1 MSTSS
6 KCPSSADLRELLAA
20 DSADSDQD
28 AVVSH
33 LDQCPS
39 CQQSLE
45 ALASDG
51 GAFTRTLLEQ
61 PALKTPE
68 ANSAYWPALHKAEQ
82 ALTLAAVAEPRSTPE
97 VSLNFLDPPS
107 DGSHVGKLLNFDI
120 VRVVGRGGMGVVLH
134 ARDTCLQ
141 RDVAIKVLDPELSKD
156 ELAVTR
162 FCREA
167 RAAASISHE
176 NVVAVHQVEHDEG
189 KDLPFLVMEL
199 ISGES
204 LEKKLARDG
213 RLSLKEI
220 VSIGM
225 QTAAGLAAA
234 HDKGLIHRD
243 IKPGNILLVNSGVV
257 SGGGAKAKTDGPAH
271 SPLTTHDSPP
281 RVKLTDFG
289 LARAAED
296 VRLTR
301 SGLVA
306 GTPLY
311 MSPEQASGE
320 ELDARSDLFSL
331 GVVLYELAAGEP
343 PFNGKTPL
351 AVLKRLT
358 EEQPQPLGERAPEL
372 PEWFVHI
379 VDRLLAKK
387 PGDRF
392 QSAREVADTLEH
404 FWALLK
410 STDKLVCPKKKAAN
424 FWKTVTSGTAAGLL
438 TLTLGAFAL
447 FFLLPRRGTPEEK
460 VPVPAHVFKGNAG
473 PLWSLAISKD
483 GTNLAM
489 GNDDG
494 TVKFWD
500 IAAERV
506 VWTLNAHRGPIW
518 TLALSPTGDYLATGS
533 DDGPGKIWD
542 VRTQKEV
549 HALAKTG
556 VRALAF
562 DPEGKKLLA
571 GGRNGTV
578 KVWDVETG
586 EEILKTA
593 GHAGLVVA
601 VAYAPDGKTM
611 ASASGD
617 KTIKVW
623 DASSGQ
629 EKLTLGGH
637 ESGVYG
643 MAFSPKG
650 RYLVSGGWDRTVRL
664 WDLDSG
670 SQIAKWEG
678 HTQDVWS
685 VAFNPEGT
693 LCASTGED
701 QMVRIWDVESKKEVG
716 AFRGSTGAILNVRF
730 SPEPGLILAGGKDGT
745 ARMWNLL
752 NLNITK

>member
-1 MSTSS
+1 MSVSS
-6 KCPSSADLRELLAA
+6 KCPSSADLRELLEGNV
-20 DSADSDQD
+20 ADSDQ
-28 AVVSH
+28 AGVVSH

-45 ALASDG
+45 ALAKGDSSF
-51 GAFTRTLLEQ
+51 AVTVLEQ
-61 PALKTPE
+61 SEYKTPD
-68 ANSAYWPALHKAEQ
+68 ANSAFWPALQEAEQ
-82 ALTLAAVAEPRSTPE
+82 TLTVAAHAASKSSPE
-97 VSLNFLDPPS
+97 ISLDFLDPS
-107 DGSHVGKLLNFDI
+107 EDGSHLGSLSHFNI

-134 ARDTCLQ
+134 ATDTYLE
-141 RDVAIKVLDPELSKD
+141 RDVAVKVLDPDVAKD
-156 ELAVTR
+156 ELARTR

-176 NVVAVHQVEHDEG
+176 NVVAVHQVEHEEG

-204 LEKKLARDG
+204 LEKKLQREG
-213 RLSLKEI
+213 RLSLREI

-243 IKPGNILLVNSGVV
+243 IKPGNILLEKSGQ
-257 SGGGAKAKTDGPAH
+257 
-271 SPLTTHDSPP
+271 

-351 AVLKRLT
+351 AVLKRST
-358 EEQPQPLGERAPEL
+358 EEQPQPLRERNPDL

-379 VDRLLAKK
+379 VDRLLAKNPK
-387 PGDRF
+387 DRF

-404 FWALLK
+404 FWAKLK
-410 STDKLVCPKKKAAN
+410 SSETLVCPKKKAAN
-424 FWKTVTSGTAAGLL
+424 TWRAVAIGSAAGLF
-438 TLTLGAFAL
+438 TLMLGAVAA
-447 FFLLPRRGTPEEK
+447 FFLLPREEK
-460 VPVPAHVFKGNAG
+460 VPPPVHVFKGSAG
-473 PLWSLAISKD
+473 PLWSMAISKD
-483 GTNLAM
+483 GKNLAL
-489 GNDDG
+489 GADDG

-506 VWTLNAHRGPIW
+506 DWTLNAHRGPIW
-518 TLALSPTGDYLATGS
+518 TLALSAMGDYLATGS
-533 DDGPGKIWD
+533 DDGQAKIWD
-542 VRTQKEV
+542 LKTQEEV
-549 HALAKTG
+549 HALAHTDG
-556 VRALAF
+556 VRAVAF
-562 DPEGKKLLA
+562 HPDGKKLLT
-571 GGRNGTV
+571 GSRIGIV
-578 KVWDVETG
+578 KVWDVRTG
-586 EEILKTA
+586 AEIIKID
-593 GHAGLVVA
+593 GHDGKSVVA
-601 VAYAPDGKTM
+601 VAFAPDGKTM

-623 DASSGQ
+623 DSTSGQ
-629 EKLTLGGH
+629 EKLTLRGH
-637 ESGVYG
+637 ESAVFGI
-643 MAFSPKG
+643 AFSPTG
-650 RYLVSGGWDRTVRL
+650 RYLVSGSWDQTVRL
-664 WDLDSG
+664 WDLASG
-670 SQIAKWEG
+670 SQIAKLAG

-693 LCASTGED
+693 MFASTGED
-701 QMVRIWDVESKKEVG
+701 QMVRFWDVESKKEVG
-716 AFRGSTGAILNVRF
+716 AFRGSTGAILNIRF
-730 SPEPGLILAGGKDGT
+730 SPEPGFIVAGGKDGT
-745 ARMWNLL
+745 ARMWSLA

>member
-1 MSTSS
+1 MSVSS
-6 KCPSSADLRELLAA
+6 KCPSSADLRELLEGNV
-20 DSADSDQD
+20 ADSDQ
-28 AVVSH
+28 AGVVSH

-45 ALASDG
+45 ALAKGDSSF
-51 GAFTRTLLEQ
+51 AVTVLEQ
-61 PALKTPE
+61 SEYKTPD
-68 ANSAYWPALHKAEQ
+68 ANSAYWPALQAAEQ
-82 ALTLAAVAEPRSTPE
+82 TVTVAAHAASKSSPE
-97 VSLNFLDPPS
+97 ISLDFLDPS
-107 DGSHVGKLLNFDI
+107 EDGSHLGSLSHFNI

-134 ARDTCLQ
+134 ATDTYLE
-141 RDVAIKVLDPELSKD
+141 RDVAVKVLDPEVAKD
-156 ELAVTR
+156 ELARTR

-176 NVVAVHQVEHDEG
+176 NVVAVHQVEHEEG

-204 LEKKLARDG
+204 LEKKLQREG
-213 RLSLKEI
+213 RLSLKDI

-234 HDKGLIHRD
+234 HEKGLIHRD
-243 IKPGNILLVNSGVV
+243 IKPGNILLEKSGQ
-257 SGGGAKAKTDGPAH
+257 
-271 SPLTTHDSPP
+271 

-343 PFNGKTPL
+343 PFSGKTPL

-358 EEQPQPLGERAPEL
+358 QEQPQPLRERNPDV

-379 VDRLLAKK
+379 VDRLLAKNPK
-387 PGDRF
+387 DRF

-404 FWALLK
+404 FWAKLK
-410 STDKLVCPKKKAAN
+410 SSETLVCPKKKAAN
-424 FWKTVTSGTAAGLL
+424 LWKAITLGTAAGLF
-438 TLTLGAFAL
+438 TLMLGAIAAY
-447 FFLLPRRGTPEEK
+447 FLLPREEK
-460 VPVPAHVFKGNAG
+460 VPTPAHVFKGNAG
-473 PLWSLAISKD
+473 PIWSLAISKD
-483 GTNLAM
+483 GKNLAL
-489 GNDDG
+489 GANDG

-506 VWTLNAHRGPIW
+506 VWTLNAHQAPIW
-518 TLALSPTGDYLATGS
+518 AMALSPHGDFLATGS
-533 DDGPGKIWD
+533 DDGQAKIWD
-542 VRTQKEV
+542 LKTQEDV
-549 HALAKTG
+549 QTLANTGG

-562 DPEGKKLLA
+562 DLDGKKLLM
-571 GGRNGTV
+571 GDRNGTV
-578 KVWDVETG
+578 KVWDVRTG
-586 EEILKTA
+586 ADILKTK
-593 GHAGLVVA
+593 GHAGPVAA

-623 DASSGQ
+623 DAVSGQ
-629 EKLTLGGH
+629 EKLTLRGHDGGA
-637 ESGVYG
+637 YG
-643 MAFSPKG
+643 IAFSPTG
-650 RYLVSGGWDRTVRL
+650 RYLASGGWDRTVRL

-670 SQIAKWEG
+670 SQIAKLDG

-685 VAFNPEGT
+685 VDFNPEGT
-693 LCASTGED
+693 LLASTGED
-701 QMVRIWDVESKKEVG
+701 QMVRFWDVESKKEVG
-716 AFRGSTGAILNVRF
+716 AFRGSTGAILNIRF
-730 SPEPGLILAGGKDGT
+730 SPEPGFIVAGGKDGT
-745 ARMWNLL
+745 ARMWSLA

>member
-1 MSTSS
+1 MSVSS
-6 KCPSSADLRELLAA
+6 KCPSCPSSADLRELLEGNV
-20 DSADSDQD
+20 ADSDQ
-28 AVVSH
+28 AGVVAH

-45 ALASDG
+45 ALAKGDSSF
-51 GAFTRTLLEQ
+51 AVTVLEQ
-61 PALKTPE
+61 SEYKTPD
-68 ANSAYWPALHKAEQ
+68 ANSAFWPALQQAEQ
-82 ALTLAAVAEPRSTPE
+82 TLTVAAPAASKSSPE
-97 VSLNFLDPPS
+97 ISLDFLDPS
-107 DGSHVGKLLNFDI
+107 EDGSHLGSLSHFNI

-134 ARDTCLQ
+134 AVDTYLE
-141 RDVAIKVLDPELSKD
+141 RDVAVKVLDPEVAKD
-156 ELAVTR
+156 ELARTR

-167 RAAASISHE
+167 RAAASINHE
-176 NVVAVHQVEHDEG
+176 NVVAVHQVEHEEG

-204 LEKKLARDG
+204 LEKKLQREG
-213 RLSLKEI
+213 RVSLREI

-243 IKPGNILLVNSGVV
+243 IKPGNILLEKSGQ
-257 SGGGAKAKTDGPAH
+257 
-271 SPLTTHDSPP
+271 

-358 EEQPQPLGERAPEL
+358 EDQPQPLRERNPDL

-379 VDRLLAKK
+379 VDRLLAKNPK
-387 PGDRF
+387 DRF

-404 FWALLK
+404 FWAKLK
-410 STDKLVCPKKKAAN
+410 SSETLVCPKKKAAN
-424 FWKTVTSGTAAGLL
+424 TLRVVAIGSAAGLF
-438 TLTLGAFAL
+438 TLMLGAVAV
-447 FFLLPRRGTPEEK
+447 FFLVPREEK
-460 VPVPAHVFKGNAG
+460 VPPPAHVFKGSAG

-483 GTNLAM
+483 GKNLAL
-489 GNDDG
+489 GADDG

-506 VWTLNAHRGPIW
+506 DWTLNAHRGPIW
-518 TLALSPTGDYLATGS
+518 TLALSPQGDYLATGS
-533 DDGPGKIWD
+533 DDGQAKIWNLK
-542 VRTQKEV
+542 TQEE
-549 HALAKTG
+549 
-556 VRALAF
+556 VRALAHTDGVRAVAF
-562 DPEGKKLLA
+562 HPDGKKLLT
-571 GGRNGTV
+571 GSRIGIV
-578 KVWDVETG
+578 KVWDVRTG
-586 EEILKTA
+586 AEIIKID
-593 GHAGLVVA
+593 GHDGKSVVA
-601 VAYAPDGKTM
+601 VAFAPDGKTM

-623 DASSGQ
+623 DSISGQ
-629 EKLTLGGH
+629 EKLTLRGH
-637 ESGVYG
+637 ENAVFGI
-643 MAFSPKG
+643 AFSPTG
-650 RYLVSGGWDRTVRL
+650 RYLVSGSWDRTVRL
-664 WDLDSG
+664 WDLASG
-670 SQIAKWEG
+670 SQIAKLAG

-685 VAFNPEGT
+685 VDFNPEGT
-693 LCASTGED
+693 LFASTGED

-716 AFRGSTGAILNVRF
+716 AFRGSTGTILNIRF
-730 SPEPGLILAGGKDGT
+730 SPEPGFIVAGGKDGT
-745 ARMWNLL
+745 AQMWSLA

>member
-1 MSTSS
+1 MNVSS
-6 KCPSSADLRELLAA
+6 RCPSSRDLRELLEGNI
-20 DSADSDQD
+20 ADSDQA
-28 AVVSH
+28 AVVAH
-33 LDQCPS
+33 LDQCSS
-39 CQQSLE
+39 CQESLE
-45 ALASDG
+45 GLAIGDSSV
-51 GAFTRTLLEQ
+51 AATLREQ
-61 PALKTPE
+61 AAHRAPE
-68 ANSAYWPALHKAEQ
+68 PNSAYWPALKNAEQ
-82 ALTLAAVAEPRSTPE
+82 ALTVDKPARKSSPEISLAFLHPAE
-97 VSLNFLDPPS
+97 
-107 DGSHVGKLLNFDI
+107 DGSHLGSLANFNV

-134 ARDTCLQ
+134 AVDTCLQ
-141 RDVAIKVLDPELSKD
+141 RDVAIKILDPELSKD

-176 NVVAVHQVEHDEG
+176 NVIAVHQVEHDES
-189 KDLPFLVMEL
+189 KDIPFLVMEL

-204 LEKKLARDG
+204 LEKKLERDG

-234 HDKGLIHRD
+234 HEKGLIHRD
-243 IKPGNILLVNSGVV
+243 IKPGNILLE
-257 SGGGAKAKTDGPAH
+257 KAGQ
-271 SPLTTHDSPP
+271 

-311 MSPEQASGE
+311 MSPEQANGE

-331 GVVLYELAAGEP
+331 GVVLYELATGEP

-351 AVLKRLT
+351 AVLKQVA
-358 EEQPQPLGERAPEL
+358 EAQPVPLRERNPEL
-372 PEWFVHI
+372 PEWFAHI

-387 PGDRF
+387 PADRF
-392 QSAREVADTLEH
+392 QSARELAGVLEH
-404 FWALLK
+404 CWALLK
-410 STDKLVCPKKKAAN
+410 SSETVVCPKKKTAN
-424 FWKTVTSGTAAGLL
+424 PWKPIILGTAAGFV
-438 TLTLGAFAL
+438 TLILGALAV
-447 FFLLPRRGTPEEK
+447 FFLWPRRDRPEES
-460 VPVPAHVFKGNAG
+460 VPVPLHVFKGNAG
-473 PLWSLAISKD
+473 PLWSLAISRD
-483 GTNLAM
+483 GKNLAM

-500 IAAERV
+500 IVAGKV
-506 VWTLNAHRGPIW
+506 LWTLNAHKAPVW
-518 TLALSPTGDYLATGS
+518 TLALSPKGDYLATGS
-533 DDGPGKIWD
+533 DDGHAIIWD
-542 VRTQKEV
+542 IKTQKELHV
-549 HALAKTG
+549 LANPGG
-556 VRALAF
+556 VRAVAF
-562 DPEGKKLLA
+562 DPEGRKLLT

-578 KVWDVETG
+578 AVWDVQTAEKLV
-586 EEILKTA
+586 ETA
-593 GHAGLVVA
+593 GHSGLVVA

-617 KTIKVW
+617 KTIKIW
-623 DASSGQ
+623 DGSTGRPA
-629 EKLTLGGH
+629 LTLAGH

-643 MAFSPKG
+643 IAFAPTG

-670 SQIAKWEG
+670 SQLSKLEG

-693 LCASTGED
+693 LFASTGED
-701 QMVRIWDVESKKEVG
+701 QIVRVWNVETKKEVG
-716 AFRGSTGAILNVRF
+716 AFRGSTGAILNIRF
-730 SPEPGLILAGGKDGT
+730 APGHDGIVAGGKDGT
-745 ARMWNLL
+745 ARMWRLRD
-752 NLNITK
+752 LNIVK

>member
-1 MSTSS
+1 MNVSTG
-6 KCPSSADLRELLAA
+6 CPGGRELRDLLESSA
-20 DSADSDQD
+20 ADSDQ
-28 AVVSH
+28 AAMVSH
-33 LDQCPS
+33 LDQCPG
-39 CQQSLE
+39 CQQALE
-45 ALASDG
+45 ALANDD
-51 GAFTRTLLEQ
+51 ATLNKTLREQ
-61 PALKTPE
+61 TALKTPD
-68 ANSAYWPALHKAEQ
+68 ANSAYWPALQKMEQ
-82 ALTLAAVAEPRSTPE
+82 ALTQEVPTARRSSPEISLA
-97 VSLNFLDPPS
+97 FLDPA
-107 DGSHVGKLLNFDI
+107 DEGDYLGKLGHFNV
-120 VRVVGRGGMGVVLH
+120 VRVVGRGGMGVVLQ
-134 ARDTCLQ
+134 ATDTYLE
-141 RDVAIKVLDPELSKD
+141 RDVAIKVLDPELARD
-156 ELAVTR
+156 ELARKR

-167 RAAASISHE
+167 RAAASLNHE
-176 NVVAVHQVEHDEG
+176 NVVAVHQVEHEEG

-204 LEKKLARDG
+204 LEHKLEREG
-213 RLSLKEI
+213 KLSLKEI

-243 IKPGNILLVNSGVV
+243 IKPGNILLEKSGQ
-257 SGGGAKAKTDGPAH
+257 
-271 SPLTTHDSPP
+271 

-311 MSPEQASGE
+311 MSPEQASGD

-358 EEQPQPLGERAPEL
+358 EEQPRPLRERNPEL

-379 VDRLLAKK
+379 VERLLAKK
-387 PGDRF
+387 PADRF
-392 QSAREVADTLEH
+392 QSARDVANTLEH
-404 FWALLK
+404 FWAVLK
-410 STDKLVCPKKKAAN
+410 SSSETLECPKKKAAN
-424 FWKTVTSGTAAGLL
+424 LGKAIAIGTAAGLL
-438 TLTLGAFAL
+438 TLLIGAVAA
-447 FFLLPRRGTPEEK
+447 FFLWPHRDRPEDK
-460 VPVPAHVFKGNAG
+460 IPVPLHVFKGNAG
-473 PLWSLAISKD
+473 PLWSMAISKD
-483 GTNLAM
+483 GKTLAT

-494 TVKFWD
+494 TVKLWD

-506 VWTLNAHRGPIW
+506 NWTLNAHKAPVW
-518 TLALSPTGDYLATGS
+518 TLALSPNGDYLATGS
-533 DDGPGKIWD
+533 DDGQAKIWD
-542 VRTQKEV
+542 LKTQKEL
-549 HALAKTG
+549 HALANTGG
-556 VRALAF
+556 VRAVAF
-562 DPEGKKLLA
+562 DQDGKKLLT
-571 GGRNGTV
+571 GDRNGTV
-578 KVWDVETG
+578 KIWDVQSG
-586 EEILKTA
+586 EEIGKEIKA
-593 GHAGLVVA
+593 HAGLVVA
-601 VAYAPDGKTM
+601 VAFAPDGKTM

-623 DASSGQ
+623 DAASGK
-629 EKLTLGGH
+629 EKLTLQGH

-643 MAFSPKG
+643 IAFAPTG
-650 RYLVSGGWDRTVRL
+650 RYLVTGGWDRTVRL

-670 SQIAKWEG
+670 SQIAKLEG

-693 LCASTGED
+693 LFASTGED
-701 QMVRIWDVESKKEVG
+701 QMVRIWDVETKKEVG

-730 SPEPGLILAGGKDGT
+730 SPEPGFLVAGGKDGT

-752 NLNITK
+752 TLNITK